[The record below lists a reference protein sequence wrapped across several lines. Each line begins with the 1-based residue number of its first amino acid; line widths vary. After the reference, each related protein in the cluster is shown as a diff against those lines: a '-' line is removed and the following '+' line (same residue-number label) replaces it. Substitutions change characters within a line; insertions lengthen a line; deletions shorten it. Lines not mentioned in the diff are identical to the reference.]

1 MLSILRLDRE
11 QNIMSLEVRLWKS
24 PRKQNKTCSV
34 ASVFSDLDMCMCDI
48 VERKKK
54 KGRTAGGVVLYLK
67 VKLEWKE
74 LAWDGRKA

>member
-1 MLSILRLDRE
+1 
-11 QNIMSLEVRLWKS
+11 
-24 PRKQNKTCSV
+24 
-34 ASVFSDLDMCMCDI
+34 MCDI